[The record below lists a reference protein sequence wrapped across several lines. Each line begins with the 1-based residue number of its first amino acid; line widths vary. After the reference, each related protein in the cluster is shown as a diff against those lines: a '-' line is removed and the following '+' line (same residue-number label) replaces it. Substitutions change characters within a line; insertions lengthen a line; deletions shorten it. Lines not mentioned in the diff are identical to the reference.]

1 MDAQQWVAAIAALLI
16 GAGGAWAG
24 AHWWFGRRLKE
35 LAVAKE
41 RLEAAR
47 HLASQQAAQA
57 RKQIEMLQQEMA
69 EMRLAAQ
76 RRSQRAEAQAQASA
90 PAPLPIFGATGPG
103 ELPSDG
109 FPQTQILP
117 RKR

>member
-1 MDAQQWVAAIAALLI
+1 MDAQQWIVAAVALLI
-16 GAGGAWAG
+16 GAGGAWGG
-24 AHWWFGRRLKE
+24 ASWWFGRKLKD
-35 LAVAKE
+35 AATNKE
-41 RLEAAR
+41 RLDAAR

-76 RRSQRAEAQAQASA
+76 RRSQRAEAQAHASG

>member
-1 MDAQQWVAAIAALLI
+1 MDAQQWLMTVMAFLV
-16 GAGGAWAG
+16 GAGLAWVG
-24 AHWWFGRRLKE
+24 AHWWFGRKLKE
-35 LAVAKE
+35 LAGARE
-41 RLEAAR
+41 RHDAAR

-76 RRSQRAEAQAQASA
+76 RRNQRAEAQAHASA

>member
-1 MDAQQWVAAIAALLI
+1 MDAQQWVVAAVALLI
-16 GAGGAWAG
+16 GAGGAWGG
-24 AHWWFGRRLKE
+24 AMWWFGRKLKE
-35 LAVAKE
+35 LTGIRE
-41 RLEAAR
+41 RLDAAR

-76 RRSQRAEAQAQASA
+76 RRSQRAEAQALASA
-90 PAPLPIFGATGPG
+90 PAPLPMFGATGPG